1 MTSRPLQDSPSPIT
15 TVVFDYGEVLS
26 VPPPESRSR
35 LVALSGVP
43 AEQFWDAYW
52 HERRAYDAGLDSRE
66 YWDRVG
72 ARLNI
77 SWDPA
82 VRQELWA
89 TDMGGWLVPEPE
101 AAALAARLTASPLR
115 VALLSNAPHDLA
127 APLRFSPLLCGFDA
141 LFFSCE
147 IGLCK
152 PDSRVYERH
161 WGSVCTTTPGLP
173 GLPHS
178 SSSSHWGDPTI
189 HGRAFPRYFFG
200 SPPLHGPSLPCG
212 NAGVGCCSL
221 GPSRRIVMETPSVT
235 RRGKGDAGRRP
246 CSSQADARLGR
257 RPGRRRGTSRDRV
270 D

>member
-1 MTSRPLQDSPSPIT
+1 VTSRPLQDSPSPIT

-152 PDSRVYERH
+152 PDSRVYEHVLRELGADPH
-161 WGSVCTTTPGLP
+161 ETLFIDDREANIRAAAALGIRVHHYTGAAGLTA
-173 GLPHS
+173 L
-178 SSSSHWGDPTI
+178 
-189 HGRAFPRYFFG
+189 
-200 SPPLHGPSLPCG
+200 LQQL
-212 NAGVGCCSL
+212 SL
-221 GPSRRIVMETPSVT
+221 G
-235 RRGKGDAGRRP
+235 
-246 CSSQADARLGR
+246 
-257 RPGRRRGTSRDRV
+257 
-270 D
+270 